1 MVHLDIK
8 KELTSSKWKVLPPS
22 SKLQPQPKW
31 EIKHAMCVWL
41 KTLEVTS
48 GFPSNLRSLVSMKD
62 LTLTN
67 YNSYDCHIML
77 TTFLPIA
84 IKATKSVFLKM
95 ATMWSCYFFNEISQ
109 KVIDHDELE
118 LLKVFVVETLSWFEM
133 CFPPSLFDMMVHLVV
148 HLVPQIETL
157 GPMYLHETWTHEH
170 FMLILN
176 GYVSNCAHSKGSMI
190 VHLSLLVRGFNRH
203 W

>member
-118 LLKVFVVETLSWFEM
+118 LRYDGTPRCSLGASNRDTGSHVFAWNVNSWAFHVNSEWL
-133 CFPPSLFDMMVHLVV
+133 CIKLCSLEGVHDSPPITV
-148 HLVPQIETL
+148 
-157 GPMYLHETWTHEH
+157 
-170 FMLILN
+170 
-176 GYVSNCAHSKGSMI
+176 GSW
-190 VHLSLLVRGFNRH
+190 LQST
-203 W
+203 